1 MLMTIV
7 MIVSIIII
15 FAVIGLTVIVT
26 NKAYEVLPESN
37 KIDPMPD
44 EKPSEE
50 EEQKEEQR

>member
-1 MLMTIV
+1 MSMTIV

-26 NKAYEVLPESN
+26 NKAYDVLPESN
-37 KIDPMPD
+37 KIDPMPED
-44 EKPSEE
+44 NLSKE